1 MVLDGEMRKLKFSA
15 NCAKHAHESADA
27 CHVTQSYV
35 TTLLSEQLK
44 TYGFQTE
51 IIMQEDEKLAVS
63 VEDHPV
69 ALGVN
74 CSVKDENGL
83 LVCEINAH
91 ADEAQDWFTKIE
103 TQSVIKQLAQ
113 AVESSLKKDD
123 AFSEFE
129 WKV

>member
-1 MVLDGEMRKLKFSA
+1 MRKLKFIA
-15 NCAKHAHESADA
+15 NCAKHSHESADA

-35 TTLLSEQLK
+35 TSLLSTQLK
-44 TYGFQTE
+44 SYGFQTE
-51 IIMQEDEKLAVS
+51 INHDDEKLAVS

-74 CSVKDENGL
+74 CSVKDENGF

-91 ADEAQDWFTKIE
+91 ADETQDWFSKIE
-103 TQSVIKQLAQ
+103 SQSMIKQLAQ
-113 AVESSLKKDD
+113 AVENSLKKDD

-129 WKV
+129 WKG